1 MTEKLMNWVA
11 DTFARSDIIDLYF
24 VVSDLVDVHL
34 SEAEICENAYLD
46 AFATQSVNTSNH
58 QSVDSI
64 PIGKRVY

>member
-24 VVSDLVDVHL
+24 VVSDLADVHL

-46 AFATQSVNTSNH
+46 AFATQSVDLGHTH
-58 QSVDSI
+58 KESI
-64 PIGKRVY
+64 PLGKRVY

>member
-1 MTEKLMNWVA
+1 MTDKLMNWVA

-34 SEAEICENAYLD
+34 SDAEISENAYLD
-46 AFATQSVNTSNH
+46 AFATQSVSVSN
-58 QSVDSI
+58 QNGVDGI